1 MTAFNP
7 QPGVLVFHPDCGGE
21 LLVANKGEKFF
32 TCQKCETRVSARD
45 RERIIGDFQR
55 PGRWLP
61 MDPDP
66 LHPPPPSLYELPFD
80 NRVTPFQRAFFPNL
94 AVIEASSKADL
105 LEKARQL
112 GIPYEAA
119 HAFFDTTQTHGLRL
133 VKR

>member
-94 AVIEASSKADL
+94 AAIEASSKADL